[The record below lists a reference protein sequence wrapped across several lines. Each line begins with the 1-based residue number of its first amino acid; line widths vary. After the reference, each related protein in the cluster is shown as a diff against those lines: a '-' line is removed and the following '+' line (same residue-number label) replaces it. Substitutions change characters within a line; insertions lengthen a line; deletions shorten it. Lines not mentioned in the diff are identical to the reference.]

1 MNPYFWLFAMMALA
15 ITPAEAQARLEWND
29 GFAFHLKIRIGG
41 LPIPMP
47 RAKGK
52 KKDQSLDWL
61 LAFLSRRK
69 AILKAAGL
77 KVRRAVIRLRL
88 GTKDAAATAL
98 ACGALC
104 TALQTL
110 RLCGLTVLHG
120 RVEPDFQRTAP
131 EGYLECMIFT
141 RLGSLAMAGMILYL
155 EYAKRVKSKE
165 DGYATA
171 ASH

>member
-1 MNPYFWLFAMMALA
+1 MNPYFCLFALIALA
-15 ITPAEAQARLEWND
+15 ITPVEARLRLEWNN
-29 GFAFHLKIRIGG
+29 GFAFHLEIRLGG
-41 LPIPMP
+41 LPIPLP
-47 RAKGK
+47 QAKGK
-52 KKDQSLDWL
+52 KPDQSLDWL
-61 LAFLSRRK
+61 LAFLARRK
-69 AILKAAGL
+69 AVLKAAGL

-104 TALQTL
+104 TVLQTL

-120 RVEPDFQRTAP
+120 RVEPDFQHTAP